1 MIQFTITG
9 QFPEIDIQDFAAY
22 KGYQPIITVE
32 VTPTTDPATYEN
44 VTNPQTATQFVEKF
58 FLDCC
63 TNEIADMVKK
73 RQFKIKEAT
82 FLAEVSATN
91 EAIVSNIQQAITVNS
106 TIINP

>member
-9 QFPEIDIQDFAAY
+9 NFPEQDIEDFATY
-22 KGYQPIITVE
+22 KGYLHTVDAE
-32 VTPTTDPATYEN
+32 IDNEWVTIP
-44 VTNPQTATQFVEKF
+44 NPQTATQFVEKF